1 MGPLIYLNSTDK
13 KTIQL
18 GLRLFVTQFSA
29 EYSLIMAAA
38 LVTLIPVILMFLA
51 LQKYFVEGVATSG
64 IKG

>member
-1 MGPLIYLNSTDK
+1 
-13 KTIQL
+13 
-18 GLRLFVTQFSA
+18 
-29 EYSLIMAAA
+29 MAAA